1 MRIRTI
7 KPEFFLHDRLF
18 DAEMEYCLPLRLS
31 FIGLW
36 CAADR
41 SGRFQWEPR
50 RLGAC
55 ILPYDGVDF
64 GMCLSA
70 LAAGGW
76 VRRYEH
82 GGREYG
88 EIPSFRR
95 HQVVNNREKESSI
108 PAPEPLFLDE
118 IDACPTRAPRVTEI
132 TLTPLVQD
140 RDAASDAASDAGKA
154 EGKGREG
161 ERNGNKTNPVTP
173 REWPRGI
180 DPSRQPSK
188 QVFLDAIKS
197 RFPTWQPRPVS
208 DVYDIW
214 HDNGWRD
221 GNGARIE
228 NWQALAAIWYSRAD
242 QCDKFEKLPPGSFFP
257 GAGEAVAAL
266 NVTGGGEA

>member
-18 DAEMEYCLPLRLS
+18 DAEIASGLPLRLS

-55 ILPYDGVDF
+55 ILPYDRVDF
-64 GMCLSA
+64 GLCLSA
-70 LAAGGW
+70 LMSGGW
-76 VRRYEH
+76 VRKYAAD
-82 GGREYG
+82 GREYG
-88 EIPSFRR
+88 EIPSFQR
-95 HQVVNNREKESSI
+95 HQVINNREKESSI
-108 PAPEPLFLDE
+108 PAPAGLFLEE

-161 ERNGNKTNPVTP
+161 EGNKTNPVSP
-173 REWPRGI
+173 RAWPPGLDPTRQ
-180 DPSRQPSK
+180 PSRQ
-188 QVFLDAIKS
+188 VFVDAVRT
-197 RFPTWQPRPVS
+197 RFPDWQPGPVER
-208 DVYDIW
+208 VYEIW
-214 HDNGWRD
+214 SDNGWKD
-221 GNGARIE
+221 GDGKRIG
-228 NWQALAAIWYSRAD
+228 NWQGLAAIWYKRAD
-242 QCDKFEKLPPGSFFP
+242 QTDKFEKLPPGSFFP
-257 GAGEAVAAL
+257 GAESAAEQMRI
-266 NVTGGGEA
+266 GGNE